1 MILKLCAVLAIENA
15 VQPVDT
21 KKTADVTVP
30 QFYAFSPLN
39 AFLTPGGRPLTCTN
53 SDATG
58 GSSARIN
65 QYGSLYNMHAFCETM
80 EPMVMM

>member
-15 VQPVDT
+15 VQPVATEKPVDS
-21 KKTADVTVP
+21 AVV

-39 AFLTPGGRPLTCTN
+39 AFLTPGGGPLTCSD

-58 GSSARIN
+58 GSSAVIN
-65 QYGSLYNMHAFCETM
+65 QYGSLYNMHSFCETM
-80 EPMVMM
+80 ELMVMM

>member
-1 MILKLCAVLAIENA
+1 MLKLCVVPAIENA
-15 VQPVDT
+15 GQPVDT
-21 KKTADVTVP
+21 EKTADGAVP

-39 AFLTPGGRPLTCTN
+39 GILTPGGRPLTCSN

-58 GSSARIN
+58 GSSAVIN